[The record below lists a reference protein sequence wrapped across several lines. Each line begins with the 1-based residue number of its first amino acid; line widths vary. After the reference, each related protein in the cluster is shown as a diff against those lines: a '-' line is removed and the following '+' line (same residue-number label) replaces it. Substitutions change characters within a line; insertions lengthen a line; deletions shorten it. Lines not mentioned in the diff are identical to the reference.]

1 MVSSEDHY
9 FNFNKILLLAIG
21 LWPYEQSKFARFQYI
36 FFSVILME
44 AIIFQVKKFLTE
56 NYLRDV
62 TIVIMINIIYIIL
75 HYIELV
81 SNDCSIFVIS
91 HVFLLIIIYL
101 FIT

>member
-1 MVSSEDHY
+1 MVSFEDYH
-9 FNFNKILLLAIG
+9 FNLNRILLLAIG

-56 NYLRDV
+56 NYLHDV

-81 SNDCSIFVIS
+81 SNDCSIFVI
-91 HVFLLIIIYL
+91 
-101 FIT
+101 

>member
-9 FNFNKILLLAIG
+9 FILNRILLLAIG

-36 FFSVILME
+36 FFSVILMG

-75 HYIELV
+75 YYIELV
-81 SNDCSIFVIS
+81 SIIQ
-91 HVFLLIIIYL
+91 FL
-101 FIT
+101 